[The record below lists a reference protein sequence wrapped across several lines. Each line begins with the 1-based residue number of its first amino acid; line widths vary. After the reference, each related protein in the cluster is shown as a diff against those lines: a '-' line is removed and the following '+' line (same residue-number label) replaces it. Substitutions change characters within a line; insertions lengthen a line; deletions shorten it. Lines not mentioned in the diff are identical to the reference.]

1 MMRCI
6 FYLSATLLIVL
17 NVNAQQTSRVL
28 TLQQCID
35 SAVKNSIEVQ
45 RRTLQVDAA
54 AVDHAQAKSN
64 LLPSLNGS
72 VNHGTNQG
80 RSIDPF
86 TNTYINQTVNYANYG
101 LGSDMILFNGLNLRN
116 QIKQATYAK
125 NASKADWQQSK
136 DFVTLSVILAY
147 LQVLSNED
155 LVALAKQQVEVTRQQ
170 VERLEKLNK
179 EGAISPPLLYDLK
192 GQLKEGELNIV
203 NSLNAWRT
211 SLLQL
216 TQLMNVPFSEDYKL
230 EKIDNANALAPYTAT
245 SSEVYENALEQ
256 MGAVKAAEW
265 RKKSAAYAVKATK
278 GLLYPTIFLSGNANT
293 NYSSAAMQEKL
304 INTTEVPTSDYVLI
318 NGVKTPVVVRQPTF
332 SSERIGYNTQLKNN
346 IFYGIGVGLRVPIFN
361 SFQTRNRIR
370 LATIEYK
377 SSMLVEEGTKRQLR
391 QEVEQAY
398 LNMTNAW
405 DRYKISIEQVAAYAE
420 SFRAAEVRF
429 NAGVGT
435 SVDYLIAKNNLDRAN
450 LNLVMTRYDYV
461 LRKQILDYY
470 NR

>member
-1 MMRCI
+1 MRRVFCLGTVL
-6 FYLSATLLIVL
+6 FFAFSVKGQQANQVLS
-17 NVNAQQTSRVL
+17 
-28 TLQQCID
+28 LQQCID

-45 RRTLQVDAA
+45 QRSLQVDAA
-54 AVDHAQAKSN
+54 TVGQSQSKLN
-64 LLPSLNGS
+64 LLPNLNGS
-72 VNHGTNQG
+72 VSHGTNQG

-86 TNTYINQTVNYANYG
+86 TNSYINQTVNYANYS
-101 LGSDMILFNGLNLRN
+101 LGSDVILFNGFNLRN
-116 QIKQATYAK
+116 LIKQATYAK
-125 NASKADWQQSK
+125 NASKADWQQSS

-179 EGAISPPLLYDLK
+179 EGAISPPLLYDLR

-203 NSLNAWRT
+203 NSQNAWRT

-230 EKIDNANALAPYTAT
+230 EKIEDANALAPYAAT
-245 SSEVYENALEQ
+245 SQEVYEKALEH
-256 MGAVKAAEW
+256 MGAVKAADW
-265 RKKSAAYAVKATK
+265 RKKSAAFAVKATK
-278 GLLYPTIFLSGNANT
+278 GLLYPTIFLSGNVNT
-293 NYSSAAMQEKL
+293 NYSSAAMQDRL
-304 INTTEVPTSDYVLI
+304 VNMTEVSTSDYVLV
-318 NGVKTPVVVRQPTF
+318 NGVKTPVVVKQPNF
-332 SSERIGYNTQLKNN
+332 SSERISYNTQLKNN
-346 IFYGIGVGLRVPIFN
+346 IFSGIGIGVRVPIFN
-361 SFQTRNRIR
+361 SLQARNRVK
-370 LATIEYK
+370 LAKIEYK
-377 SSMLVEEGTKRQLR
+377 NSMLLEEDTKRQLR

-405 DRYKISIEQVAAYAE
+405 DRYKISVEQVAAYAE

-450 LNLVMTRYDYV
+450 LNLVMTRYDYM

>member
-1 MMRCI
+1 MRRVFC
-6 FYLSATLLIVL
+6 LSSVLFFALTLG
-17 NVNAQQTSRVL
+17 AQQTSQVL

-45 RRTLQVDAA
+45 QRSLQIDAA
-54 AVDHAQAKSN
+54 TVDQSQAKLN
-64 LLPSLNGS
+64 LLPNLNGS
-72 VNHGTNQG
+72 VNHGINQG

-86 TNTYINQTVNYANYG
+86 TNSYINQTVNYANYG
-101 LGSDMILFNGLNLRN
+101 LGSDLVLFNGLNLRN
-116 QIKQATYAK
+116 LIKQATYAK

-147 LQVLSNED
+147 LRVLSNED
-155 LVALAKQQVEVTRQQ
+155 LMALAKQQVDVTRQQ
-170 VERLEKLNK
+170 VERLEKLHR
-179 EGAISPPLLYDLK
+179 EGAISPPLLYDLR
-192 GQLKEGELNIV
+192 GQLKEGELNII
-203 NSLNAWRT
+203 SSQNAWRT
-211 SLLQL
+211 SLLEL
-216 TQLMNVPFSEDYKL
+216 TQLMNVPFSENYKL
-230 EKIDNANALAPYTAT
+230 EKIDNASAMAPYTAT
-245 SSEVYENALEQ
+245 AKEVYENALEE

-278 GLLYPTIFLSGNANT
+278 GLLYPTIFLSGNLNT
-293 NYSSAAMQEKL
+293 NYSSAAMQDRL
-304 INTTEVPTSDYVLI
+304 VNTTEVPTSDYVLV
-318 NGVKTPVVVRQPTF
+318 NGVKNPVVAKQPTY
-332 SSERIGYNTQLKNN
+332 SSERISYNTQLKNN
-346 IFYGIGVGLRVPIFN
+346 VFSGVGIGVRVPIFN
-361 SFQTRNRIR
+361 SFQTRNRVR
-370 LATIEYK
+370 LANIEYK
-377 SSMLVEEGTKRQLR
+377 NSMLVEEGTKRQLR

-405 DRYKISIEQVAAYAE
+405 DRYKISVEQVAAYAE

-450 LNLVMTRYDYV
+450 LNLVMTRYDFV